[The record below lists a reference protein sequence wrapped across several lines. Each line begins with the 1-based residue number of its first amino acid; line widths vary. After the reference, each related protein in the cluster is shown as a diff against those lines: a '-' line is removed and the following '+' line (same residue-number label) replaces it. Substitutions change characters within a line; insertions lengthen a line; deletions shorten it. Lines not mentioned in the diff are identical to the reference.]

1 MPSHC
6 AEVVQDDPTICV
18 ASALETVTSLNGE
31 ELRGL
36 YHYVDTSGVDP

>member
-1 MPSHC
+1 MPSHG
-6 AEVVQDDPTICV
+6 AKVVQADPTFCG
-18 ASALETVTSLNGE
+18 ASALQAVTSLNGE